1 MPITWKKS
9 KNLKPAV
16 ILDSIAAIRSVNP
29 GGAPSFSGFGLE
41 DDLPALQSML
51 DFPVVANEVQRSTL
65 VWKALASIS
74 GELTPKTFLAAIND
88 TLSQQI
94 ATREAQFHILTAL
107 SIAPQGLPAQTRID
121 GSTLKLLNKPYPRKY
136 AARVSAVAAR
146 RLPVESTPDDYC
158 RVIVTVTAKSYFG
171 AMTKALRTL
180 DIQRAIWCLM
190 CNSQME
196 IIGQEWNPINVIRLG
211 SIHTVHNPDGSL
223 ASQEFWFEPNF
234 KRALIFRHDRVD
246 MFRKNSTF
254 ALRALSRC
262 PCPYKSALTDA
273 LLRYVRALDE
283 RDQNTAFIR
292 LWGAIEALTS
302 PGFANYD
309 QIVRRCSFL
318 FRDRQYHQQILE
330 HLREYR
336 NQSIHAGD
344 QSDKAKT
351 HCFQLQLY
359 FYHLIWFH
367 LENVGFFTSLE
378 EANAF
383 LDLAPSKTTLLR
395 SRQLVQKAI
404 RFVS

>member
-16 ILDSIAAIRSVNP
+16 ILDRITAIRSVNQ

-41 DDLPALQSML
+41 DALPALQSML
-51 DFPVVANEVQRSTL
+51 DFPAVANDVQRSTL
-65 VWKALASIS
+65 VWKALASIP

-88 TLSQQI
+88 TLSKQI

-107 SIAPQGLPAQTRID
+107 SIAPQGLPAKTQID
-121 GSTLKLLNKPYPRKY
+121 GSTLSFLNRPYPRKY
-136 AARVSAVAAR
+136 AARASAIAAHH
-146 RLPVESTPDDYC
+146 LPVVSTPDDYC
-158 RVIVTVTAKSYFG
+158 RVIVTVTAKSNFG

-180 DIQRAIWCLM
+180 DIQRAIWCLL

-196 IIGQEWNPINVIRLG
+196 IIGQAWDPINAIRLG
-211 SIHTVHNPDGSL
+211 SIHTVHNPDGLL
-223 ASQEFWFEPNF
+223 ASQEVWFEPNF
-234 KRALIFRHDRVD
+234 TQARIFQHNRVD
-246 MFRKNSTF
+246 MLRKNSTY
-254 ALRALSRC
+254 ALGALAQ
-262 PCPYKSALTDA
+262 CPYRGALTEA
-273 LLRYVRALDE
+273 LLRYVGALDE

-302 PGFANYD
+302 PGFAIYD
-309 QIVRRCSFL
+309 QVVRRCSFL
-318 FRDRQYHQQILE
+318 FRDSQYHQQILE

-344 QSDKAKT
+344 QSDNAKT

-367 LENVGFFTSLE
+367 LRNVGFFTSLE
-378 EANAF
+378 ETNAF
-383 LDLAPSKTTLLR
+383 LDLVPSKTTLLR
-395 SRQLVQKAI
+395 RKQLIQKAI

>member
-1 MPITWKKS
+1 MLITWKKS
-9 KNLKPAV
+9 KKLKPAV
-16 ILDSIAAIRSVNP
+16 ILASIAAIRSVSP

-51 DFPVVANEVQRSTL
+51 DFPAVAYEVQRSTL
-65 VWKALASIS
+65 IWKALASIS

-88 TLSQQI
+88 TFSKQI
-94 ATREAQFHILTAL
+94 ATRDAQFHILTAL

-121 GSTLKLLNKPYPRKY
+121 GSTLKLLNSPYPQKY
-136 AARVSAVAAR
+136 AARAAAVAAR

-158 RVIVTVTAKSYFG
+158 RVIVTVTAKSHFG

-190 CNSQME
+190 CNFQME

-223 ASQEFWFEPNF
+223 AGQDVWFEPNF
-234 KRALIFRHDRVD
+234 TQARIFRHDRVD
-246 MFRKNSTF
+246 MLRKKSAY
-254 ALRALSRC
+254 ALRALARC
-262 PCPYKSALTDA
+262 PYRAALTEA

-309 QIVRRCSFL
+309 QVVRRCSFL
-318 FRDRQYHQQILE
+318 FRDTQYHQQILE

-344 QSDKAKT
+344 QSDNAKT

-359 FYHLIWFH
+359 FNHLSR
-367 LENVGFFTSLE
+367 TSRNQTSNTI
-378 EANAF
+378 A
-383 LDLAPSKTTLLR
+383 T
-395 SRQLVQKAI
+395 
-404 RFVS
+404 

>member
-16 ILDSIAAIRSVNP
+16 ILDSIAAIRSVSP
-29 GGAPSFSGFGLE
+29 GGAPSFSGFSIE

-51 DFPVVANEVQRSTL
+51 DFPEVANEVQRSTL

-88 TLSQQI
+88 ILSKRI
-94 ATREAQFHILTAL
+94 ATREAQFHILTAI

-121 GSTLKLLNKPYPRKY
+121 GSTLKLLSRPYPQKY
-136 AARVSAVAAR
+136 AERAAAVAAR

-171 AMTKALRTL
+171 VMTKALRTL

-190 CNSQME
+190 CNFQME
-196 IIGQEWNPINVIRLG
+196 IKGQEWNPINVIRLG

-223 ASQEFWFEPNF
+223 ASQEVWFEPNF
-234 KRALIFRHDRVD
+234 TQARIFRHDRVD
-246 MFRKNSTF
+246 MLRKKSMY
-254 ALRALSRC
+254 ALRALARC
-262 PCPYKSALTDA
+262 PYRAALTEA

-309 QIVRRCSFL
+309 QVVRRCSFL
-318 FRDRQYHQQILE
+318 FRDTQYHQQILE

-344 QSDKAKT
+344 QSDNAKT

-359 FYHLIWFH
+359 FNHLIWFH
-367 LENVGFFTSLE
+367 LGNVGFFVSLE
-378 EANAF
+378 ETNAF
-383 LDLAPSKTTLLR
+383 LDLAPNKTTLLR
-395 SRQLVQKAI
+395 SKQLVQKAI